1 MAKIE
6 KFNRGFLLSRKG
18 CELDAQISTIF
29 VGKGCANFVQLFFL
43 PCQKK
48 DRQNQKRTAKSY
60 KAFDRM
66 NTETKC
72 SFISRYT

>member
-29 VGKGCANFVQLFFL
+29 VGKGCANFVQLFFC
-43 PCQKK
+43 PV
-48 DRQNQKRTAKSY
+48 QKRTGK
-60 KAFDRM
+60 
-66 NTETKC
+66 TKKGRERAGYREPQC
-72 SFISRYT
+72 KCAMIFLF

>member
-29 VGKGCANFVQLFFL
+29 VGKGCANFVQLFFC
-43 PCQKK
+43 PVKKGQAKPKK
-48 DRQNQKRTAKSY
+48 DGEKL
-60 KAFDRM
+60 
-66 NTETKC
+66 
-72 SFISRYT
+72 

>member
-29 VGKGCANFVQLFFL
+29 VGKGCANFVQLFFY
-43 PCQKK
+43 PVKKRQAKPKK
-48 DRQNQKRTAKSY
+48 DGEKL
-60 KAFDRM
+60 
-66 NTETKC
+66 
-72 SFISRYT
+72 

>member
-29 VGKGCANFVQLFFL
+29 VGKGRANFVQLFFC
-43 PCQKK
+43 PVP
-48 DRQNQKRTAKSY
+48 KRTAKSY
-60 KAFDRM
+60 EAFDRM
-66 NTETKC
+66 NTETK
-72 SFISRYT
+72 REVL

>member
-29 VGKGCANFVQLFFL
+29 VGKGWANFVQLFFVL
-43 PCQKK
+43 SQKGQAKPKK
-48 DRQNQKRTAKSY
+48 DGEKL
-60 KAFDRM
+60 
-66 NTETKC
+66 
-72 SFISRYT
+72 

>member
-29 VGKGCANFVQLFFL
+29 VGKGCANFVQLFF
-43 PCQKK
+43 CTV
-48 DRQNQKRTAKSY
+48 QKRTGK
-60 KAFDRM
+60 
-66 NTETKC
+66 TKKGRRKVMKHL
-72 SFISRYT
+72 IE

>member
-29 VGKGCANFVQLFFL
+29 VGKGCANFVQLFL
-43 PCQKK
+43 PCPKK
-48 DRQNQKRTAKSY
+48 DRQNQKKDGEKS
-60 KAFDRM
+60 
-66 NTETKC
+66 
-72 SFISRYT
+72 